1 MTSLVRIDQTLLSN
15 LSQRARQ
22 HSRRRLNHNFH
33 EPLDVVNRM
42 LNAIEPDSYICPH
55 RHQHPPLEESFLV
68 LRGTGSVIVFTEVGE
83 VEDILVLDSRRQC
96 WGVEIPAGRYHTILS
111 RAVGSVFYEVK
122 QGPYDPQRA
131 KEFAPWA
138 PLEGT
143 PEATAYLQRLH
154 RWVDQ
159 AQQM

>member
-1 MTSLVRIDQTLLSN
+1 MLLTECSTQLSLIAVS
-15 LSQRARQ
+15 
-22 HSRRRLNHNFH
+22 
-33 EPLDVVNRM
+33 V
-42 LNAIEPDSYICPH
+42 H
-55 RHQHPPLEESFLV
+55 RHQHHPLEESFLV

-96 WGVEIPAGRYHTILS
+96 WGVEILAGRYHTILS

-122 QGPYDPQRA
+122 QGPYDPQFA

-143 PEATAYLQRLH
+143 PETTACLQRLH
-154 RWVDQ
+154 RCVDQ
-159 AQQM
+159 AQQI

>member
-1 MTSLVRIDQTLLSN
+1 MTSLVRIDQQLLSS

-33 EPLDVVNRM
+33 EPPDVVNRM

-68 LRGTGSVIVFTEVGE
+68 LRGAGAVIVFADMGE
-83 VEDILVLDSRRQC
+83 LEDILVLDSRRQC
-96 WGVEIPAGRYHTILS
+96 WGVEIPAERYHTILS
-111 RAVGSVFYEVK
+111 RSVGSVFYEVK
-122 QGPYDPQRA
+122 QGPYDSQRA

-143 PEATAYLQRLH
+143 PEALAYLQRLH

-159 AQQM
+159 A

>member
-1 MTSLVRIDQTLLSN
+1 MLLTEGSTQLSLI
-15 LSQRARQ
+15 
-22 HSRRRLNHNFH
+22 
-33 EPLDVVNRM
+33 
-42 LNAIEPDSYICPH
+42 AISVLTDTNTIH
-55 RHQHPPLEESFLV
+55 LEESFLV
-68 LRGTGSVIVFTEVGE
+68 LRGAGAVIVFTEVGE

-96 WGVEIPAGRYHTILS
+96 WGVENPAGRYHTNLS

-131 KEFAPWA
+131 KEFSPWA

-154 RWVDQ
+154 QWVNQ

>member
-1 MTSLVRIDQTLLSN
+1 MWKFWQ
-15 LSQRARQ
+15 
-22 HSRRRLNHNFH
+22 
-33 EPLDVVNRM
+33 DV
-42 LNAIEPDSYICPH
+42 IT
-55 RHQHPPLEESFLV
+55 QF
-68 LRGTGSVIVFTEVGE
+68 
-83 VEDILVLDSRRQC
+83 
-96 WGVEIPAGRYHTILS
+96 S

>member
-1 MTSLVRIDQTLLSN
+1 M
-15 LSQRARQ
+15 
-22 HSRRRLNHNFH
+22 
-33 EPLDVVNRM
+33 
-42 LNAIEPDSYICPH
+42 
-55 RHQHPPLEESFLV
+55 
-68 LRGTGSVIVFTEVGE
+68 IVFTDTGE

-96 WGVEIPAGRYHTILS
+96 WGVEIPAGRYHTVLS

-122 QGPYDPQRA
+122 QGPYDPQRT

-143 PEATAYLQRLH
+143 SEAPAYLQRLH
-154 RWVDQ
+154 QWVDQ

>member
-1 MTSLVRIDQTLLSN
+1 MWKF
-15 LSQRARQ
+15 RQ
-22 HSRRRLNHNFH
+22 
-33 EPLDVVNRM
+33 DV
-42 LNAIEPDSYICPH
+42 IT
-55 RHQHPPLEESFLV
+55 QF
-68 LRGTGSVIVFTEVGE
+68 
-83 VEDILVLDSRRQC
+83 
-96 WGVEIPAGRYHTILS
+96 S

-122 QGPYDPQRA
+122 QGPYDPQLV

-154 RWVDQ
+154 QWVDQ